1 MRASRQIWFTL
12 VLIALAALVFLIRNH
27 GIFHASG
34 PRITDLSVTS
44 PLNQPGGGAAPADAY
59 DVYSGLYAS
68 PLDEPLVLAQDS
80 GADIP
85 QLNGNCLKPS
95 TPEEHQMADAFE
107 AANRH
112 SQRWEARFAI
122 PFSYRVLPA
131 GEFNEAMN
139 CFAAHAQNTPRC
151 ASYKDLKHVRI
162 LGAPGFDAPHTRALV
177 SVLKK
182 CGPYCG
188 SGGIFEA
195 RKESGAWKRADP
207 TAFTSDCSWR
217 Y

>member
-1 MRASRQIWFTL
+1 MRASRHIWLTL
-12 VLIALAALVFLIRNH
+12 VLVVLAVLIFLFRSH
-27 GIFHASG
+27 GIFHTSG
-34 PRITDLSVTS
+34 PRITDLSVIS

-68 PLDEPLVLAQDS
+68 SLDEPLALAQDS

-95 TPEEHQMADAFE
+95 APEERQMADAFE
-107 AANRH
+107 TANRH
-112 SQRWEARFAI
+112 TQRWEARFAI
-122 PFSYRVLPA
+122 PFGYRILPA
-131 GEFNEAMN
+131 RELSEVMN
-139 CFAAHAQNTPRC
+139 CFATHAQNSPQCT
-151 ASYKDLKHVRI
+151 SYKDLKHVRI
-162 LGAPGFDAPHTRALV
+162 LGVPGFDSSHTRALV

-195 RKESGAWKRADP
+195 RKENGAWKRADP
-207 TAFTSDCSWR
+207 TDFTSDCSWR